1 MSSLVCCRQPRCSL
15 LGCAEEPSGATELLG
30 VGWAGA
36 GMGSEETAG
45 TACSPTAR
53 CFLCLPVQP
62 VLGDVL
68 PGAWLMFCSLFLQV
82 FSFDLFFFLFLNLC
96 EVLRASATCCFP
108 GLHTAFS
115 LEPRGLLSVGSSW
128 SWGCSAC
135 PLPLCRAV

>member
-1 MSSLVCCRQPRCSL
+1 MSSLVCCRQPHCSL

-82 FSFDLFFFLFLNLC
+82 FSFDPFFSSSLIF
-96 EVLRASATCCFP
+96 AKCC
-108 GLHTAFS
+108 GLQPPAVFQVCTQLS
-115 LEPRGLLSVGSSW
+115 LWNPE
-128 SWGCSAC
+128 GCC
-135 PLPLCRAV
+135 L